1 MSKVAIITGSGGG
14 LGKGIAERL
23 GKDGFHVV
31 LNDINQETLNKTLEE
46 FKLAGINVLAVKGD
60 VSKKDDQHNL
70 VKQAVEAFGKID
82 VFVNNAGIEVV
93 GPFLNMGADDLNRAF
108 SINVNGV
115 VFGTQAAAEQ
125 YIRQNSKGKVIN
137 ACSIAGHESYEML
150 SVYSATKHAVRSFTQ
165 SAAKELAENNIRV
178 NAYCP
183 GVAGTSMWTRI
194 DEEMVKYD
202 DTMEPG
208 DAFKKFSEG
217 ILLGRTQ
224 EPEDVA
230 NLVSF
235 LASDDSDYITGQ
247 SIITDGGIVFR

>member
-1 MSKVAIITGSGGG
+1 MEKVAIITGSGGG

-23 GKDGFHVV
+23 GSDGFNIV
-31 LNDINQETLNKTLEE
+31 LNDINQEVLNETLEE
-46 FKLAGINVLAVKGD
+46 FKEAGINVLAVKGD
-60 VSKKDDQHNL
+60 VSKKEDQINL
-70 VKQAVEAFGKID
+70 VKQAVEAFGQID

-93 GPFLNMGADDLNRAF
+93 GPFLSMEANDLNRAF

-125 YIRQNSKGKVIN
+125 FIKQKTKGKVIN

-165 SAAKELAENNIRV
+165 SAAKELAKDNIRV

-194 DEEMVKYD
+194 DEEMVKYNED
-202 DTMEPG
+202 MEPG
-208 DAFKKFSEG
+208 DAFKEFSEG

-230 NLVSF
+230 NLVAF

>member
-1 MSKVAIITGSGGG
+1 MTKVAIITGSGGG
-14 LGKGIAERL
+14 LGKGIVERL
-23 GKDGFHVV
+23 GRDGFNIV
-31 LNDINQETLNKTLEE
+31 LNDINQEVLNETLEE
-46 FKLAGINVLAVKGD
+46 FKGAGINVLAVKGD
-60 VSKKDDQHNL
+60 VSKKEDQINL
-70 VKQAVEAFGKID
+70 VKQAVETFGQID

-93 GPFLNMGADDLNRAF
+93 GPFLNMEADDLNRAF

-115 VFGTQAAAEQ
+115 VFGTQAAADQ
-125 YIRQNSKGKVIN
+125 FIKQKTKGKVIN

-165 SAAKELAENNIRV
+165 SAAKELAKDNIRV

-194 DEEMVKYD
+194 DAEMVKYHED
-202 DTMEPG
+202 MKPG
-208 DAFKKFSEG
+208 DAFKEFSEG

-230 NLVSF
+230 NLVAF

>member
-1 MSKVAIITGSGGG
+1 MTKVAIVTGSGGG

-23 GKDGFHVV
+23 GRDGFNIV
-31 LNDINQETLNKTLEE
+31 LNDINQEALNETLAE
-46 FKLAGINVLAVKGD
+46 FKKADINVLAVKGD
-60 VSKKDDQHNL
+60 VSNREDQFNL
-70 VKQAVEAFGKID
+70 VKQAVEAFGQLD
-82 VFVNNAGIEVV
+82 VIVNNAGIESV
-93 GPFLNMGADDLNRAF
+93 GPFLNIDADELNKVF

-125 YIRQNSKGKVIN
+125 FIKQNTKGKVIN

-165 SAAKELAENNIRV
+165 SAAKELAKNNIRV

-202 DTMEPG
+202 DELEPG
-208 DAFKKFSEG
+208 DAFKEFSEG

-235 LASDDSDYITGQ
+235 LASDESDYITGQ
-247 SIITDGGIVFR
+247 AIITDGGIVFR

>member
-1 MSKVAIITGSGGG
+1 MTKVAIITGSGGG

-23 GKDGFHVV
+23 GNDGFNIV
-31 LNDINQETLNKTLEE
+31 LNDINQEALNETLDE
-46 FKLAGINVLAVKGD
+46 FKKADINVLAVKGD
-60 VSKKDDQHNL
+60 VSKKEDQMNL
-70 VKQAVEAFGKID
+70 VKQAVEAFGQLD
-82 VFVNNAGIEVV
+82 VFINNAGIEVV
-93 GPFLNMGADDLNRAF
+93 GPFLNVEAEDLNRAF

-125 YIRQNSKGKVIN
+125 FIKQNTKGKVIN

-165 SAAKELAENNIRV
+165 SAAKELAKDKIRV

-202 DTMEPG
+202 DDMEPG
-208 DAFKKFSEG
+208 DAFKEFSED

-230 NLVSF
+230 NLISF
-235 LASDDSDYITGQ
+235 LASDESDYITGQ
-247 SIITDGGIVFR
+247 AIITDGGIVFR

>member
-1 MSKVAIITGSGGG
+1 MTKVAIITGSGGG

-23 GKDGFHVV
+23 GRDGFSIV
-31 LNDINQETLNKTLEE
+31 LNDINQETLNETLEE
-46 FKLAGINVLAVKGD
+46 FKEARINVLAVKGD
-60 VSKKDDQHNL
+60 VSKKEDQINL
-70 VKQAVEAFGKID
+70 VKQAVEEFGQID

-93 GPFLNMGADDLNRAF
+93 GPFLNMTAEDLNRAF

-125 YIRQNSKGKVIN
+125 FIKQKTKGKVIN

-165 SAAKELAENNIRV
+165 SAAKELAKSNIRV

-202 DTMEPG
+202 DAMKPG